1 MHLSSPFPLRS
12 WGERVCTAY
21 FVISAYK
28 HIVQCKRRHLKV
40 ALRGGLLINFHAV
53 QSSLKIKLIRDGH
66 FGAVKGQ
73 TNKRTHSHTHT
84 HKLTDILLLQRM
96 LMNIST
102 LVYILNIIIR
112 CKLSFYLLK
121 INTLIKVCAFS
132 NISSNVMKYHK
143 QYYGDRLRFLIT
155 Y

>member
-1 MHLSSPFPLRS
+1 MQYLEINLHKLYTVWAYMHLSSPFPLRS

-84 HKLTDILLLQRM
+84 HTQTHWYPIALENVDEYKYLSLHLEYNYQVQVIIL
-96 LMNIST
+96 
-102 LVYILNIIIR
+102 
-112 CKLSFYLLK
+112 
-121 INTLIKVCAFS
+121 
-132 NISSNVMKYHK
+132 SSEN
-143 QYYGDRLRFLIT
+143 
-155 Y
+155 

>member
-1 MHLSSPFPLRS
+1 MLIVLGWKSSGFDQPFTGKLTKNQNKMMNAIFGDKLTQTLHCMSIYAFVLSLPFKEL
-12 WGERVCTAY
+12 GERVCTAY

-73 TNKRTHSHTHT
+73 TNK
-84 HKLTDILLLQRM
+84 
-96 LMNIST
+96 
-102 LVYILNIIIR
+102 
-112 CKLSFYLLK
+112 
-121 INTLIKVCAFS
+121 
-132 NISSNVMKYHK
+132 
-143 QYYGDRLRFLIT
+143 
-155 Y
+155 

>member
-1 MHLSSPFPLRS
+1 MNAIFGDKLTQTLHCMSIYAFVLSLPFKEL
-12 WGERVCTAY
+12 GERVCTAY

-73 TNKRTHSHTHT
+73 TNKHTHT
-84 HKLTDILLLQRM
+84 HTNSL
-96 LMNIST
+96 IS
-102 LVYILNIIIR
+102 YCFR
-112 CKLSFYLLK
+112 EC
-121 INTLIKVCAFS
+121 
-132 NISSNVMKYHK
+132 
-143 QYYGDRLRFLIT
+143 
-155 Y
+155 